1 MDKDE
6 LVEQILE
13 ARDEF
18 LREYFKQRPKVH
30 AAHELFLEV
39 FREAQ
44 AEAGGDPRKV
54 GEILK
59 ARAAED
65 PEYEYAHRLV
75 TGLSS
80 MTAILERIRLGND
93 YEPDWTDELIL
104 SASIPAGDA

>member
-1 MDKDE
+1 MEKDE
-6 LVEQILE
+6 LAEGVLE

-18 LREYFKQRPKVH
+18 VREYFKQHHKVH

-44 AEAGGDPRKV
+44 AEAGDDHRKV

-59 ARAAED
+59 TRAADD

-75 TGLSS
+75 TGLWE
-80 MTAILERIRLGND
+80 MTTVLEKIRLGDD
-93 YEPDWTDELIL
+93 YEPHWADALIL